1 MAGKKKP
8 FRPLLVF
15 YNKEEHNR
23 VEKLIE
29 DKLMLLDEASV
40 WINNVFDREAEEV
53 NMKKLHTNMTEH
65 FKEIVLHVY
74 SKINQLGLSA
84 EKLIEVKEIP
94 VGELYAIQEKY
105 EKINLQ
111 QQIKFVDN
119 APMIRLQKSDFE
131 TYTTNEIQ
139 NKRVIYGNQFI
150 KAVNDLQNS
159 LGITVY
165 PMPISQ
171 ATSRFITY
179 DLRENKYMLNR
190 EVIFA

>member
-1 MAGKKKP
+1 MAGKNKP
-8 FRPLLVF
+8 FRPLLVS

-29 DKLMLLDEASV
+29 EKLMLLDEASV
-40 WINNVFDREAEEV
+40 WINNVFDRDGEKV
-53 NMKKLHTNMTEH
+53 NMKKLHTNMVEH
-65 FKEIVLHVY
+65 FYEIVAVVFANV
-74 SKINQLGLSA
+74 NQLGLSA
-84 EKLIEVKEIP
+84 EKLAEVKEIP
-94 VGELYAIQEKY
+94 VGELYVIQEKY

-119 APMIRLQKSDFE
+119 APMVKLKKSDFE

-150 KAVNDLQNS
+150 KAVNDLQKS

-171 ATSRFITY
+171 GTSRFITY
-179 DLRENKYMLNR
+179 DLRENKYMLNP